1 MSVYAHKCLC
11 GKPIP
16 ELAHLCAECFDAL
29 YPNAH
34 KATDGIGG
42 YITQSLRDARKVHLM
57 RGGFLLLIGDH
68 PATYAVCGEPDAL
81 DAWGRTHE
89 QLAALAPDYTEA

>member
-1 MSVYAHKCLC
+1 MSVHHHKCLC

-16 ELAHLCAECFDAL
+16 ELADICAECGDAL
-29 YPNAH
+29 FPNAH

-42 YITQSLRDARKVHLM
+42 YITESLRDARKVHLM
-57 RGGFLLLIGDH
+57 RGGFLLQIGDR
-68 PATYAVCGEPDAL
+68 PATYAVCGEPEAL
-81 DAWGRTHE
+81 EAWGRTPE